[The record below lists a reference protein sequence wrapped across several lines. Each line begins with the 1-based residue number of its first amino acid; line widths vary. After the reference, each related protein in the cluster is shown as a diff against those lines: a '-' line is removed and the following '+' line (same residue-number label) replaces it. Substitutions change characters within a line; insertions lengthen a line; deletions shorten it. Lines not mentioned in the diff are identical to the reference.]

1 MLKCA
6 QNSVGGAGNWRA
18 ELAHPC
24 ESCRCALGDDPSAQL
39 HLLRGRCGA
48 SCTGEVG
55 AIEAA
60 ATAAGEDG
68 SVLQRAEN
76 WAGRLK
82 DPRHAN
88 KTGGAWKLIFVV
100 LDLPQQSR

>member
-1 MLKCA
+1 MGAHDDDASAVCSNAHKA
-6 QNSVGGAGNWRA
+6 QSAVRKTGALNWHTHAGVRWA
-18 ELAHPC
+18 MIRVLSFTFC
-24 ESCRCALGDDPSAQL
+24 D
-39 HLLRGRCGA
+39 LLRGRCGA
-48 SCTGEVG
+48 GCTGEVG

-76 WAGRLK
+76 WAGSLK

-88 KTGGAWKLIFVV
+88 KTGGG
-100 LDLPQQSR
+100 